1 MVVFIFRRAK
11 LLVLSNELLLQMY
24 IVAYVLEFSAPVTI
38 SRLFPYFF
46 CVCVCEFLDRCM
58 RVLVPSPKLMVKNVR
73 FSTPHPLTRT
83 PLVSTSSSSSLFSL
97 SFYINFSNMLPTTFC
112 TVSESDALFCAF
124 ARGCLFS
131 SDLMSLFS

>member
-24 IVAYVLEFSAPVTI
+24 IVAYVLAFSAPVTI

-58 RVLVPSPKLMVKNVR
+58 RVLVPSPKLMVRNVR

-97 SFYINFSNMLPTTFC
+97 SFYINFSNMLPTAFC
-112 TVSESDALFCAF
+112 TVSESDALFCTF

-131 SDLMSLFS
+131 SDPMSLFS

>member
-58 RVLVPSPKLMVKNVR
+58 RVLVPSPKLMV
-73 FSTPHPLTRT
+73 
-83 PLVSTSSSSSLFSL
+83 
-97 SFYINFSNMLPTTFC
+97 
-112 TVSESDALFCAF
+112 
-124 ARGCLFS
+124 
-131 SDLMSLFS
+131 

>member
-58 RVLVPSPKLMVKNVR
+58 RVLVPSPKLMVRNVR

-97 SFYINFSNMLPTTFC
+97 SFYINFSNMLPTAFC
-112 TVSESDALFCAF
+112 TVSESDALFCTF

-131 SDLMSLFS
+131 SDPMSLFS

>member
-97 SFYINFSNMLPTTFC
+97 SFYINFSNMLPTAFC
-112 TVSESDALFCAF
+112 TVSESDALFCTF

-131 SDLMSLFS
+131 SDPMSLFS

>member
-58 RVLVPSPKLMVKNVR
+58 RVLCSKSKTDGEKCAFLNA
-73 FSTPHPLTRT
+73 SSTRT

-97 SFYINFSNMLPTTFC
+97 SFYINFSNMLPTAFC
-112 TVSESDALFCAF
+112 TVSESDALFCTF

-131 SDLMSLFS
+131 SDPMSFFS

>member
-97 SFYINFSNMLPTTFC
+97 SFYINFSNMLPTAFC
-112 TVSESDALFCAF
+112 TVSESDALFCTF

-131 SDLMSLFS
+131 SDPMSFFS

>member
-97 SFYINFSNMLPTTFC
+97 SFYINFSNMLPNAFC
-112 TVSESDALFCAF
+112 TVSESDALFCTF

-131 SDLMSLFS
+131 SDPMSLFS

>member
-1 MVVFIFRRAK
+1 MC
-11 LLVLSNELLLQMY
+11 SNFLLLLQSLGSFR
-24 IVAYVLEFSAPVTI
+24 ISFVYVYVNFSI
-38 SRLFPYFF
+38 D
-46 CVCVCEFLDRCM
+46 VCVYF
-58 RVLVPSPKLMVKNVR
+58 VPSPKLMVKNVR

-97 SFYINFSNMLPTTFC
+97 SFYVNFSNMLPTTFC

>member
-1 MVVFIFRRAK
+1 MVVFIFRCAK

-97 SFYINFSNMLPTTFC
+97 SFYINFSNMLPTAFC
-112 TVSESDALFCAF
+112 TVSESDALFCTC

-131 SDLMSLFS
+131 SDPMSLFS

>member
-97 SFYINFSNMLPTTFC
+97 SFYVNFSNMLPTTFC

>member
-58 RVLVPSPKLMVKNVR
+58 RVLVPSPKLMVRNVR

-97 SFYINFSNMLPTTFC
+97 SFYINFSNMLPTAFC
-112 TVSESDALFCAF
+112 TVSESDALFCTF

-131 SDLMSLFS
+131 SDPMSFFS

>member
-46 CVCVCEFLDRCM
+46 CVCVCEFLKSMYACT
-58 RVLVPSPKLMVKNVR
+58 SSGPKLMVKNVR

-97 SFYINFSNMLPTTFC
+97 SFYINFSNMLPTAFC
-112 TVSESDALFCAF
+112 TVSESDALFCTF

-131 SDLMSLFS
+131 SDPMSLFS

>member
-11 LLVLSNELLLQMY
+11 PLVLSNELLLQMY
-24 IVAYVLEFSAPVTI
+24 IVAYVLAFSAPVTI

-58 RVLVPSPKLMVKNVR
+58 RVLVPSPKLMVRNVR

-97 SFYINFSNMLPTTFC
+97 SFYINFSNMLPTAFC
-112 TVSESDALFCAF
+112 TVSESDALFCTF

-131 SDLMSLFS
+131 SDPMSLFS

>member
-11 LLVLSNELLLQMY
+11 PLVLSNELLLQMY
-24 IVAYVLEFSAPVTI
+24 IVAYVLAFSAPVTI

-58 RVLVPSPKLMVKNVR
+58 RVLVPSPKLMVRNVR

-97 SFYINFSNMLPTTFC
+97 SFYINFSNMLPTAFC
-112 TVSESDALFCAF
+112 TVSESDALFCTF

-131 SDLMSLFS
+131 SDPMSFFS

>member
-11 LLVLSNELLLQMY
+11 PLVLSNELLLQMY

-58 RVLVPSPKLMVKNVR
+58 RVLVPSPKLMVRNVR

-97 SFYINFSNMLPTTFC
+97 SFYINFSNMLPTAFC
-112 TVSESDALFCAF
+112 TVSESDALFCTF

-131 SDLMSLFS
+131 SDPMSFFS

>member
-11 LLVLSNELLLQMY
+11 PLVLSNELLLQMY

-58 RVLVPSPKLMVKNVR
+58 RVLVPSPKLMVRNVR

-97 SFYINFSNMLPTTFC
+97 SFYINFSNMLPTAFC
-112 TVSESDALFCAF
+112 TVSESDALFCTF

-131 SDLMSLFS
+131 SDPMSLFS

>member
-97 SFYINFSNMLPTTFC
+97 SFYINFSNMLPTAFC

>member
-58 RVLVPSPKLMVKNVR
+58 RVLVPAKTDGEK
-73 FSTPHPLTRT
+73 
-83 PLVSTSSSSSLFSL
+83 
-97 SFYINFSNMLPTTFC
+97 
-112 TVSESDALFCAF
+112 CAF
-124 ARGCLFS
+124 LNASFTHSDSTCFYVFFLLFV
-131 SDLMSLFS
+131 LFVFLH

>member
-24 IVAYVLEFSAPVTI
+24 IVAYVLEFSALVTI

-58 RVLVPSPKLMVKNVR
+58 RVVPSPKLMVKNVR

-97 SFYINFSNMLPTTFC
+97 SFYINFSNMLPTAFC
-112 TVSESDALFCAF
+112 TVSESDALFCTF

>member
-97 SFYINFSNMLPTTFC
+97 SFYINFSNMLPTAFC
-112 TVSESDALFCAF
+112 TVSESDALFCTC

-131 SDLMSLFS
+131 SDPMSLFS